1 MSRRN
6 TDTTIFTLT
15 AASADANGGDQTN
28 YVGTGIQ
35 LVIDVTAVTSSPSL
49 VVTLQGKDVASGKY
63 YTLLASAAITGTGTT
78 RLKVFPAATAAANAA
93 ANDILPK
100 TWRVIY
106 TLSGGTVTGTVGASV
121 IQN

>member
-6 TDTTIFTLT
+6 LDVTLFTLT
-15 AASADANGGDQTN
+15 AAAADANGADQTN
-28 YVGTGIQ
+28 YVGARIQ

-78 RLKVFPAATAAANAA
+78 RLKVFAGATAAANTAA
-93 ANDILPK
+93 TDILPK

-106 TLSGGTVTGTVGASV
+106 TLSGGTVTGTIGASV
-121 IQN
+121 VQ